1 MSDSLDQQN
10 NQDIIKLTEEQKQ
23 ELEDKNQQEDIEQ
36 LYKIIDTINSDI

>member
-23 ELEDKNQQEDIEQ
+23 ELEDKNQQEDLEQ
-36 LYKIIDTINSDI
+36 LHKIIDTINSDI